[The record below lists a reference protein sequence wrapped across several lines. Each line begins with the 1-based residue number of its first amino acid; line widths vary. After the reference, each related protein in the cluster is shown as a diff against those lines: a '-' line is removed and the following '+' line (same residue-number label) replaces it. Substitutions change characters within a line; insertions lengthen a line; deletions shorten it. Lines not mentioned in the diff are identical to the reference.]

1 MFFILKELILFVA
14 EVFYILKFYDKSS
27 NLYCLVYKNGENELE
42 CLERMV
48 SCYGHLEKIDLVLK
62 YCNKYLE
69 IDENNFNILYF
80 KGQALFYK
88 NYYVE
93 SLKNFDLAL
102 ELSPDNLNC
111 LLSKASVLLVLNEDD
126 LFLKCSDHILDL
138 DSNNSQ
144 IFYYKSYFYFKKEDF
159 DLALKF
165 IEKSLKNES
174 NNKKALSLKSMIL
187 DKLN

>member
-88 NYYVE
+88 SE
-93 SLKNFDLAL
+93 IRSFM
-102 ELSPDNLNC
+102 P
-111 LLSKASVLLVLNEDD
+111 
-126 LFLKCSDHILDL
+126 
-138 DSNNSQ
+138 
-144 IFYYKSYFYFKKEDF
+144 KEEYSTSSRRVMLRSEYSTSF
-159 DLALKF
+159 
-165 IEKSLKNES
+165 E
-174 NNKKALSLKSMIL
+174 
-187 DKLN
+187 